1 MINFHTEQPA
11 DEDLFPGGSHEKVA
25 AAMQAYITTPN
36 SSQVIGLDG
45 EFGSGK
51 SSILAML
58 GAKLTAA
65 DDKYRVWFFDC
76 EQNYQGSIKSNF
88 IELFTEEVLKDVRP
102 GSKEA
107 VALIQ
112 SRDVALGR
120 EFEYSKKTT
129 SRVSAWALALLASL
143 FFSSSSFKEIFK
155 LATPP
160 AGVSGGLMT
169 ANWIAFVSPVL
180 VLFLAWLFNRKK
192 AVGTNKNWSLLSLFK
207 GSSEDYINE
216 KIETSKE
223 VTPLDLKRTL
233 TFQLQQVPGQRYVVI
248 LDNLDRLPKDS
259 LRSVWSDLEIFTSVA
274 SVENLTVVVPFCST
288 KVAAYLGSDSDRKY
302 DSRDFIAK
310 KFPVVFRAPP
320 VITSG
325 WKDGFRRMWNHT
337 FPNADSGVAE
347 QCAQLL
353 HRHSPMASG
362 LVTPRLQ
369 KKFINDI
376 ATTSL
381 VVGEEINLICIAAHL
396 LLCRYNELPLEEIL
410 RRDGISEAYRNDAKL
425 DDADVAKLVRTKSS
439 LSSACGEGMESG
451 WQIQM
456 LQIHFLTTSKI
467 AIAELIDEP
476 LLNAIEAADGDKL
489 FSLTSLFGFGDAFK
503 RLLATNPPL
512 SALLPV
518 IHSAFDK
525 HGGEWAREAMELVNG
540 ERLPVLPDN
549 TRGSPEFYESLRRS
563 IEIGLDPQ
571 LLTSHGAQLKTSI
584 ESSIEGEFSD
594 KEFTLLKTALIE
606 YDQFLGAVDEEFEG
620 MTVDHAEYV
629 MHLLSTIQ
637 NMRVIK
643 LHDFALSDEGLPSAN
658 QQLVSTEGY
667 SLAMS
672 PLERSQ
678 VVQALHWA
686 YSSRGLTAGLVGGID
701 ANDTLAISTLC
712 EAGEEEAA
720 VICLALAETID
731 STVIN
736 TVANLLSGNANLTVK
751 AVAAIVYVRRK
762 DPALLA
768 SIPDLETIVS
778 SDLFR
783 SLGNAVLQASQ
794 ILPLLLTDVRD
805 TMAPYVAHLIKE
817 RSINR
822 LQVSWMLG
830 NFSVVVSAVEP
841 HGVSKEDVLEWFEGW
856 DARTEADAKK
866 PSVID
871 VAFLTLVFA
880 SEGKR
885 FPIFKRSSFA
895 FVDVVERTEEE
906 WRQVITQALPQVT
919 AIVTATAEQGR
930 PIAGASTVA
939 NAIVSALHDY
949 THDEESFELN
959 DATLAILNAL
969 IQALDP
975 QLRHVIGAR
984 LRSLFYSDPKH
995 IERLTWVIERFG
1007 TLIQDVQPTNADEA
1021 TRLIRL
1027 LDSIGR
1033 NPAGTGKAALFMDS
1047 KADQLGAYR
1056 YSKDLREAMVSVVAK
1071 LEERAPRLYKKFASK
1086 RWFTSIFKPKPSVI
1100 EETVEEAQVTLP
1112 DNSGTSAP

>member
-11 DEDLFPGGSHEKVA
+11 GEDLFPGGSHEKVA

-58 GAKLTAA
+58 GAKLTTA

-76 EQNYQGSIKSNF
+76 EQNYQGSTKSNF
-88 IELFTEEVLKDVRP
+88 IELFTEEVLKDVQP

-107 VALIQ
+107 DALIQ

-155 LATPP
+155 LAHPP
-160 AGVSGGLMT
+160 ADVSVGLVA

-192 AVGTNKNWSLLSLFK
+192 PVGANKKWSLLSLFK

-233 TFQLQQVPGQRYVVI
+233 TYQLQQVPAQRYVVI

-274 SVENLTVVVPFCST
+274 SAENLTVVVPFCST
-288 KVAAYLGSDSDRKY
+288 KVAAYLGADADRKY

-337 FPNADSGVAE
+337 FPNADSGGVE

-353 HRHSPMASG
+353 HRHSPMANG

-410 RRDGISEAYRNDAKL
+410 RREGISDGYRAEAKPKDSV
-425 DDADVAKLVRTKSS
+425 VAKLVQTKSL

-456 LQIHFLTTSKI
+456 LQVHFLTTSKI

-476 LLNAIEAADGDKL
+476 LINAIEAADGEKF

-503 RLLATNPPL
+503 RLLLTNPPL

-518 IHSAFDK
+518 ILSAFDK
-525 HGGEWAREAMELVNG
+525 HGGEWAGETMQLINE
-540 ERLPVLPDN
+540 ERLPVLPDS
-549 TRGSPEFYESLRRS
+549 TPGGTEFYESLRRG

-571 LLTSHGAQLKTSI
+571 LVASHGAQLKASI
-584 ESSIEGEFSD
+584 GIGIGGEFN
-594 KEFTLLKTALIE
+594 KNEFKVLQRNLFE
-606 YDQFLGAVDEEFEG
+606 YDRFLGAVGGEFEG
-620 MTVDHAEYV
+620 VTVDGAEYV
-629 MHLLSTIQ
+629 MHLLSSIE
-637 NMRVIK
+637 NMEVIK
-643 LHDFALSDEGLPSAN
+643 PHDFALSDKALPNAN
-658 QQLVSTEGY
+658 EQLVSTAGH
-667 SLAMS
+667 SLVTS
-672 PLERSQ
+672 PLDRNE
-678 VVQALHWA
+678 VVPSLHWA
-686 YSSRGLTAGLVGGID
+686 YGSRRVSGGLVGGIN
-701 ANDTLAISTLC
+701 AADTLAISALC
-712 EAGEEEAA
+712 DSGKEEAA
-720 VICLALAETID
+720 VICLALAEAID
-731 STVIN
+731 STVLN
-736 TVANLLSGNANLTVK
+736 TLATLLSGNASLTVK
-751 AVAAIVYVRRK
+751 AVAAIVYVRNK
-762 DPALLA
+762 DATLLA
-768 SIPDLETIVS
+768 SLSDLETIVS

-783 SLGNAVLQASQ
+783 SLGNAVLQATQ

-805 TMAPYVAHLIKE
+805 AIAPYVAHLITRRE
-817 RSINR
+817 IGR

-830 NFSVVVSAVEP
+830 NFSAVVGAVEP
-841 HGVSKEDVLEWFEGW
+841 YGVSKEDLLEWFESW
-856 DARTEADAKK
+856 DVHTESEAKK
-866 PSVID
+866 PSAID
-871 VAFLTLVFA
+871 VAFLSLVFA
-880 SEGKR
+880 SESKR
-885 FPIFKRSSFA
+885 FPTFKRSTFA
-895 FVDVVERTEEE
+895 FIDAVERTEEE
-906 WRQVITQALPQVT
+906 WRQVIAEALPQVT
-919 AIVTATAEQGR
+919 VIIIAAAEQGR
-930 PIAGASTVA
+930 PMAGASTIA
-939 NAIVSALHDY
+939 NAIVSALHDHV
-949 THDEESFELN
+949 HDEASSELN

-969 IQALDP
+969 IQSLDP

-1021 TRLIRL
+1021 TRLVRL

-1033 NPAGTGKAALFMDS
+1033 NPVGTERAALFMDS

-1071 LEERAPRLYKKFASK
+1071 LKERAPRLYKKFASK
-1086 RWFTSIFKPKPSVI
+1086 RWFTSIFEPKPGV
-1100 EETVEEAQVTLP
+1100 AQ
-1112 DNSGTSAP
+1112 DNIDEV

>member
-1 MINFHTEQPA
+1 MPVINFHTEQPA

-25 AAMQAYITTPN
+25 VAMQAYITTPN

-76 EQNYQGSIKSNF
+76 EQNYQGSTKSNF
-88 IELFTEEVLKDVRP
+88 IELFTEEVLKDVQP

-107 VALIQ
+107 EALIQ

-129 SRVSAWALALLASL
+129 SRVSAWALVLLASL

-155 LATPP
+155 LTNPP
-160 AGVSGGLMT
+160 ADVSDGLVA

-192 AVGTNKNWSLLSLFK
+192 AVGTNKKWSLLSLFK

-233 TFQLQQVPGQRYVVI
+233 TYQLQQVPGQRYVVI
-248 LDNLDRLPKDS
+248 LDNLDRLPKES

-274 SVENLTVVVPFCST
+274 SAENLTVVVPFCST
-288 KVAAYLGSDSDRKY
+288 KVAAYLGADADRKY

-337 FPNADSGVAE
+337 FPNADSGGVE

-353 HRHSPMASG
+353 HRHSPMANG

-381 VVGEEINLICIAAHL
+381 VVGEDINLICIAAHL

-410 RRDGISEAYRNDAKL
+410 RRDGISEAYRTDAKL
-425 DDADVAKLVRTKSS
+425 EDSVVAKLVQTKLS
-439 LSSACGEGMESG
+439 LSSSCGEGMESG

-476 LLNAIEAADGDKL
+476 LLNAIEAADGEKL

-525 HGGEWAREAMELVNG
+525 HGGEWAREAMQLING

-549 TRGSPEFYESLRRS
+549 TRGSIEFYESLRRS

-571 LLTSHGAQLKTSI
+571 LVVSHGAQLKTAV
-584 ESSIEGEFSD
+584 ESRVEGEFND
-594 KEFTLLKTALIE
+594 KEFTSLQTALIE
-606 YDQFLGAVDEEFEG
+606 YDHFLGAVGEEFEG
-620 MTVDHAEYV
+620 MTVDCAENV

-637 NMRVIK
+637 NMKTVK
-643 LHDFALSDEGLPSAN
+643 PHDFELSEEGLPSAN
-658 QQLVSTEGY
+658 QQLVSTKGH
-667 SLAMS
+667 SLVMS
-672 PLERSQ
+672 SLERSQ
-678 VVQALHWA
+678 VVPALHWA
-686 YSSRGLTAGLVGGID
+686 YSSRRVTVGLVGGID
-701 ANDTLAISTLC
+701 AADTLAISALC
-712 EAGEEEAA
+712 EAGEETAA

-731 STVIN
+731 STVLN
-736 TVANLLSGNANLTVK
+736 TVATLLNGNANLTVK

-762 DPALLA
+762 DSALLA

-783 SLGNAVLQASQ
+783 SLGNAVLQAMQ

-805 TMAPYVAHLIKE
+805 TMAPYVAYLIKE
-817 RSINR
+817 RDIGR

-841 HGVSKEDVLEWFEGW
+841 HGVSKEDVLEWFESW
-856 DARTEADAKK
+856 DVHTEAEAKK
-866 PSVID
+866 PSAID
-871 VAFLTLVFA
+871 VAFLVLVFA

-895 FVDVVERTEEE
+895 FIDAVERTEEE
-906 WRQVITQALPQVT
+906 WRQVITEALPQVT
-919 AIVTATAEQGR
+919 AIVTAMAEQGR
-930 PIAGASTVA
+930 PMTGASTIA

-949 THDEESFELN
+949 TRDEASFELN
-959 DATLAILNAL
+959 DAALAILNAL

-995 IERLTWVIERFG
+995 IERLIWVIERFG

-1033 NPAGTGKAALFMDS
+1033 NPDGTEKAALFMDS

-1100 EETVEEAQVTLP
+1100 EEAVDEA
-1112 DNSGTSAP
+1112 